1 MKVPEERANYPQVV
15 ESQAN
20 STRAAGLPCRANTA
34 SFRGST
40 RVVGTAVHER
50 YTITETN
57 DMRILVG
64 SDDGLC
70 LIRWLE
76 GEKSGTVVSRGFEGE
91 TVSSFVRS
99 GDGVLAAVPERGLFR
114 SADGGTTWE
123 PLADRLDGARITTL
137 AAAPSGSLLAGTEPA
152 ALHVSR
158 DGGATWAELESFAAL
173 ESTEDW
179 SEYGGRA
186 AHVEAI
192 AFDRHDAN
200 RVYVGVEIGGAYR
213 SDDAG
218 ATWVGINEGLF
229 DDIHDFAVDPRDGS
243 RVLAATGGGLYT
255 SQDRGADW
263 RPAPGELGG
272 RYCLRFLT
280 AASTPVR
287 PTESLFLLGTADGP
301 PASWGKRA
309 SKAGARLW
317 VSLDSGRSWEAAEE
331 HGTRDASPVTALAG
345 NPRDAS
351 AVIAGTA
358 QGHLLHGNVVD
369 DRWRQIMYGLGAVR
383 TLLVV

>member
-1 MKVPEERANYPQVV
+1 
-15 ESQAN
+15 
-20 STRAAGLPCRANTA
+20 
-34 SFRGST
+34 
-40 RVVGTAVHER
+40 
-50 YTITETN
+50 
-57 DMRILVG
+57 MRMLVG

-76 GEKSGTVVSRGFEGE
+76 GERSGTVLSRGFEGAA
-91 TVSSFVRS
+91 VSSFVRS
-99 GDGVLAAVPERGLFR
+99 GDMVLAAVPERGVFR

-123 PLADRLDGARITTL
+123 PLPARFDGAKITAL
-137 AAAPSGSLLAGTEPA
+137 VAAPSGSLLAGSEPA
-152 ALHVSR
+152 ALHISR
-158 DGGATWAELESFAAL
+158 DGGATWTELESFGAL
-173 ESTEDW
+173 APTEKW

-192 AFDRHDAN
+192 AFDRHDAS

-218 ATWVGINEGLF
+218 ATWIGINEGLF
-229 DDIHDFAVDPRDGS
+229 DDIHDVAVDPRDGS
-243 RVLAATGGGLYT
+243 RVLAATGGGLYV

-263 RPAPGELGG
+263 RPAAGAIGG
-272 RYCLRFLT
+272 RYCLRFLSV
-280 AASTPVR
+280 ASTPAAH

-301 PASWGKRA
+301 PATWGRRA
-309 SKAGARLW
+309 AKAGARLW
-317 VSLDSGRSWEAAEE
+317 RSLDSGRTWEAPEE
-331 HGTRDASPVTALAG
+331 HGTRDASPVTALAA

-358 QGHLLHGNVVD
+358 QGHLLHGHLVD

>member
-1 MKVPEERANYPQVV
+1 
-15 ESQAN
+15 
-20 STRAAGLPCRANTA
+20 
-34 SFRGST
+34 
-40 RVVGTAVHER
+40 
-50 YTITETN
+50 
-57 DMRILVG
+57 MRILVG
-64 SDDGLC
+64 SDDGLS

-76 GEKSGTVVSRGFEGE
+76 GEKSGTVVSRGFERE
-91 TVSSFVRS
+91 TVSSFARS
-99 GDGVLAAVPERGLFR
+99 GEMLLAAVPERGLFG

-123 PLADRLDGARITTL
+123 PLADRLGGERITTL

-152 ALHVSR
+152 ALHISR
-158 DGGATWAELESFAAL
+158 DGGATWSELESFRAL
-173 ESTEDW
+173 GEKEDW

-192 AFDRHDAN
+192 AFDRHDAS

-218 ATWVGINEGLF
+218 ATWIGINEGLF
-229 DDIHDFAVDPRDGS
+229 DDIHDITVDPRDGS
-243 RVLAATGGGLYT
+243 RVFAATGGGLYV

-263 RPAPGELGG
+263 RPAAGELGG

-280 AASTPVR
+280 AASTPAVR

-301 PASWGKRA
+301 PATWGKRA
-309 SKAGARLW
+309 AKAGARLW
-317 VSLDSGRSWEAAEE
+317 MSLDSGRTWEAPEE
-331 HGTRDASPVTALAG
+331 HGTRDASPVTALDA

-369 DRWRQIMYGLGAVR
+369 QRWRQIMYGLGAVR